1 MRADAQERNSL
12 LGHLARNHLHPQGVA
27 MPSKSPWFN
36 PRLGRQNAKRRRL
49 VAKGTAPAGD
59 KASLR
64 AAADAA
70 IAERPAR
77 IMKPGKPLAPPT
89 RGSLYQRA
97 KDLLS

>member
-1 MRADAQERNSL
+1 MRADAQDKKTN
-12 LGHLARNHLHPQGVA
+12 LGHLARNHLYQQGVA

-49 VAKGTAPAGD
+49 VATGAAPAGD

-70 IAERPAR
+70 ILQRPAR
-77 IMKPGKPLAPPT
+77 IMKPGKPIAPPT